1 MIVIYFILSILVMGI
16 FMYLSRWSG
25 WKKDV
30 GKQIDNYKQLR
41 RQLPDANENN
51 LASRLLRIKIKNDP
65 NPSLK
70 KHYETLSS
78 QSGLT
83 LRNTLFFI
91 IEYDYI
97 RGRGL
102 NPVESGPMLFLNKV
116 KEHIDFTVRKEFPE
130 GA

>member
-1 MIVIYFILSILVMGI
+1 MIVIYFILSILGMGI

-25 WKKDV
+25 RKKDV

-51 LASRLLRIKIKNDP
+51 LASRLLRIKIKNDL

-70 KHYETLSS
+70 KHYEALSS

-97 RGRGL
+97 KGRGL

-116 KEHIDFTVRKEFPE
+116 KDHIDDTIRKEFPK

>member
-1 MIVIYFILSILVMGI
+1 MGI

-25 WKKDV
+25 WKRDI

-51 LASRLLRIKIKNDP
+51 LASRLLRIKIKNDL

-70 KHYETLSS
+70 KHYEALSS

-116 KEHIDFTVRKEFPE
+116 KDHIDDTVRREFPR

>member
-1 MIVIYFILSILVMGI
+1 MIVIYFILSIFVMGI

-25 WKKDV
+25 WKKDI

-51 LASRLLRIKIKNDP
+51 LASRLLRIKIKNDL

-116 KEHIDFTVRKEFPE
+116 KDHIDDTVRKEFPK

>member
-1 MIVIYFILSILVMGI
+1 MILIYLIISIIVIGFVI
-16 FMYLSRWSG
+16 YLFRWSG
-25 WKKDV
+25 WKNDINT
-30 GKQIDNYKQLR
+30 QIENYKQLR

-51 LASRLLRIKIKNDP
+51 LASRLLRIKIRKDLSP
-65 NPSLK
+65 ALK
-70 KHYETLSS
+70 KHYETLST

-83 LRNTLFFI
+83 LRNTLYFI

-102 NPVESGPMLFLNKV
+102 NPIESGPMLFLNKV
-116 KEHIDFTVRKEFPE
+116 KERIDDTVRKEFPK

>member
-1 MIVIYFILSILVMGI
+1 MGI

-41 RQLPDANENN
+41 TQLPDANENN

-102 NPVESGPMLFLNKV
+102 DPVESGPMLFLNKV
-116 KEHIDFTVRKEFPE
+116 KEYIDFTVQKEFPK